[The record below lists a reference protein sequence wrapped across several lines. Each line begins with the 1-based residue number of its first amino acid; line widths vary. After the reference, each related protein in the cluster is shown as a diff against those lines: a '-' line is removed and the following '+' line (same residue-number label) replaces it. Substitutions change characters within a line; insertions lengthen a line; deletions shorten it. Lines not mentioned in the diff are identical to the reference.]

1 MVSSLQSSHLLLPLT
16 QIAKLAGTYNPIID
30 ACIIL
35 HTRRGLVNALGALV
49 VDGMLLLT
57 MFIGLLRPMH
67 RNSTGI
73 WQLLYQQVTHR
84 TFSPSC
90 SGF

>member
-1 MVSSLQSSHLLLPLT
+1 MVRGLRSSHLRLT
-16 QIAKLAGTYNPIID
+16 LTHISKLAGAYNPIID

-35 HTRRGLVNALGALV
+35 HTRRALVNALGALV
-49 VDGMLLLT
+49 VDVVLLLT
-57 MFIGLLRPMH
+57 MLIGLLRHAH

-73 WQLLYQQVTHR
+73 WKLLYQQVTDR